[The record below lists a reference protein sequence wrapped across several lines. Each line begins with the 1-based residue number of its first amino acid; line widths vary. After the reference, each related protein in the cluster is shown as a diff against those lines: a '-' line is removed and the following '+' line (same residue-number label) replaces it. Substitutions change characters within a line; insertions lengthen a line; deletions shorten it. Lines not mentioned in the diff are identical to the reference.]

1 MKAYLYSLS
10 SKLIPFILRMNALK
24 SADGTIPV
32 PRCSI
37 VRDLDSTI
45 YRTCNVIRLLP
56 GNTDISAS
64 MCIQIINSATRA

>member
-37 VRDLDSTI
+37 VRDLDSMI
-45 YRTCNVIRLLP
+45 YRTCNVYKVVAWQHGYQCL
-56 GNTDISAS
+56 NVHT
-64 MCIQIINSATRA
+64 NYK